1 MEPERGEHLKSERSE
16 HMKFDLPLRIH
27 WRPGPEVSP
36 GIVDSIRRASPL
48 AVTVHIENEDQL
60 AATGLPWEGS
70 SVVVIHNGWK
80 KQTTPLPALAVNR
93 WEFPVSGPDEAEALA
108 AGGFV
113 GVDPARAALRW
124 YPVRGRAR
132 HLAPLLE
139 LAARHGC
146 SVTLPNRPADVITS
160 EGAEA
165 FPDPGELDGGLLQ
178 VVKTA
183 AAGLE
188 QGNIRVH
195 DFILTQA
202 LGTESMELSGCE
214 AANAIAF
221 IDEKGVVYPCET
233 LIVPLGDLGREELIA
248 IWASPLRERV
258 RSDVKKMPGVC
269 EQCSDLKVCRGGCRG
284 AVYHLKG
291 HYKAPDP
298 MCPLYGGDRNGS

>member
-1 MEPERGEHLKSERSE
+1 MSEL
-16 HMKFDLPLRIH
+16 KFDIPWRIH

-36 GIVDSIRRASPL
+36 GLVSAIRAANPL
-48 AVTVHIENEDQL
+48 VVTVHIEHEDQL

-70 SVVVIHNGWK
+70 SVVVIHNGWR
-80 KQTTPLPALAVNR
+80 KQTTSLPALAVNR

-113 GVDPARAALRW
+113 GVDPSRAALRW
-124 YPVRGRAR
+124 YPVKGRVR

-160 EGAEA
+160 EGEEA
-165 FPDPGELDGGLLQ
+165 FPDPGELGDGLLEM
-178 VVKTA
+178 VKTA
-183 AAGLE
+183 AAALE
-188 QGNIRVH
+188 PVNIRVH

-202 LGTESMELSGCE
+202 LGTESMEPSGCE

-233 LIVPLGDLGREELIA
+233 LMVPLGDLCREGLAA

-258 RSDVKKMPGVC
+258 RSDVGKMPGVC
-269 EQCSDLKVCRGGCRG
+269 AQCPDLAMCRGGCRG

-291 HYKAPDP
+291 HYTAPDP
-298 MCPLYGGDRNGS
+298 MCPLYSCG